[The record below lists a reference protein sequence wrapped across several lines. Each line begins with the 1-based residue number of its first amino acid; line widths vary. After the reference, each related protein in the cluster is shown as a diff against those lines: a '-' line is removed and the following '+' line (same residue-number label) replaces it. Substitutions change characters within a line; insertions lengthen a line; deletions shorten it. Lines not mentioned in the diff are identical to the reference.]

1 MTPEVWEKV
10 TELFHEAS
18 ELPREEQ
25 SEFLDKHCSGD
36 DALRREVES
45 LLAAGSE
52 AGDFISKPIVPVVPL
67 VPERADA
74 SPRSLVGGDLGHYRI
89 QKSIGAGG
97 MGDVY
102 LATDLSLNRNVA
114 LKTLPAV
121 FARDPNFVRRFRN
134 EAQAAAG
141 LNHPN
146 VATIYAVEEING
158 RPLISM
164 EYVEG
169 KTLDSLI
176 PDGGLDLATFIDW
189 FTLVSD
195 ALAHAHERGVVH
207 RDVKPGNI
215 MITDR
220 GVPKVLDFGL
230 AQVNEKP
237 PDASDAGLTQP
248 GQIIG
253 TPSYM
258 SPEQAEGKD
267 VDGRSDIFSLGVVM
281 YEALTGRR
289 PFTGDSHAEIVS
301 NLLKSPP
308 PPITDLRPEV
318 PPAIAALIQ
327 KCLNKS
333 RRGRF
338 QNMREVNAIL
348 SDLWATLS
356 RGPGRSSS
364 LRRLYREFSPSY
376 SRWRWIAAAA
386 VFVLISAVG
395 ARYYFLD
402 SKPTPAVTFAD
413 LTFRNLSQAGN
424 VVYAHITPD
433 GNSIVYN
440 AIDPDEK
447 RSMWMRRVDDRNA
460 LELLPPANVAFWG
473 GLTISDDGTQVYYIT
488 AEWSALHGTLYR
500 MSTLGGQPRKLVDRV
515 NDLGS
520 LSPDGRRLLYVRYG
534 SENQILTADSADGS
548 DEQVHFSAPE
558 NVILRD
564 PQFSS
569 DGTRLYF
576 SRVENVG
583 RNELWSLIEFTLS
596 SGTERVVLT
605 PRRERINEIVVLS
618 QDRALVVNQEDP
630 FSRLNQLYL
639 VDPLT
644 GTETRVTNDLNSYF
658 GLSISRDNNAI
669 VTARRTFTKDIWVGE
684 PGNERSFRKITPE
697 PAAHLHAEWAGPDTI
712 VYDAVDNNLPH
723 IWSVRAD
730 GTDAQQLTPNDTA
743 DYGPVVSPDGRT
755 IVFTSER
762 SGERKVWRMNI
773 DGSSPVMIS
782 NIEGPAVDPR
792 FLPDGRHVIF
802 KSHGKQGE
810 SLVTVDLDGQIAK
823 EQPLFSDSYW
833 RFSPDG
839 TRVAYALAEGDRR
852 ISRVAVRNVDAAEP
866 ELFLDISPIHVF
878 DWTPDG
884 RSLIVRLRE
893 GGSEPFSTVWI
904 HDLTTGDRRLFY
916 SAMPDNV
923 FDVAFS
929 PDGKRIATVQGKLKT
944 DAVMLTK
951 IRPAKD

>member
-18 ELPREEQ
+18 ELPAEER
-25 SEFLDKHCSGD
+25 SAFLDEHCSE
-36 DALRREVES
+36 DAGLRREVES
-45 LLAAGSE
+45 LLAAESE
-52 AGDFISKPIVPVVPL
+52 AGDFINEPIVPVVPL
-67 VPERADA
+67 VPERDGA

-89 QKSIGAGG
+89 EKSIGAGG

-102 LATDLSLNRNVA
+102 LATDTTLNRKVA

-146 VATIYAVEEING
+146 VATIYSVAEING

-176 PDGGLDLATFIDW
+176 PDGGLDLVTFVDW

-195 ALAHAHERGVVH
+195 ALAHAHERGVIH

-220 GVPKVLDFGL
+220 GIPKVLDFGL

-237 PDASDAGLTQP
+237 PDVSDASLTQP

-267 VDGRSDIFSLGVVM
+267 VDERSDIFSLGVVM
-281 YEALTGRR
+281 YEALTGQR
-289 PFTGDSHAEIVS
+289 PFTGGSHAEIVS

-308 PPITDLRPEV
+308 PPIAELRPELPTAV
-318 PPAIAALIQ
+318 VGLIH

-338 QNMREVNAIL
+338 QSMREVNSIL
-348 SDLWATLS
+348 SDIWATIT

-364 LRRLYREFSPSY
+364 LRRLYREFSPATP
-376 SRWRWIAAAA
+376 WRWIAAASL
-386 VFVLISAVG
+386 FVLISAVG

-402 SKPTPAVTFAD
+402 SKPVQAVSFAD

-433 GNSIVYN
+433 GSSIVYN

-447 RSMWMRRVDDRNA
+447 RSMWIRRVEERNA
-460 LELLPPANVAFWG
+460 LELLPPQNVAFWG
-473 GLTISDDGTQVYYIT
+473 GLTISDDGTQIFYIT
-488 AEWSALHGTLYR
+488 ADWSALHGTLHR
-500 MSTLGGQPRKLVDRV
+500 MSSLGGQPRKLVDRV

-520 LSPDGRRLLYVRYG
+520 LSPDGQRLLYVRYG
-534 SENQILTADSADGS
+534 PENQILTANAADGS
-548 DEQVHFSAPE
+548 DEQVHYSVPE
-558 NVILRD
+558 KVIVRD

-569 DGTRLYF
+569 DGKRLYV

-583 RNELWSLIEFTLS
+583 RNELWSLIEVTIGNGS
-596 SGTERVVLT
+596 ERVILS
-605 PRRERINEIVVLS
+605 PRRERINEINVLAG
-618 QDRALVVNQEDP
+618 DRALLINQEDP

-639 VDPLT
+639 VDPAT
-644 GTETRVTNDLNSYF
+644 GTETRITNDLNSYF
-658 GLSISRDNNAI
+658 GLSVSRDGNSI
-669 VTARRTFTKDIWVGE
+669 VTARRSFSMDIWVGE
-684 PGNERSFRKITPE
+684 QGNESSFRRITPE
-697 PAAHLHAEWAGPDTI
+697 PTAHLKAEWAASGVI

-723 IWSVRAD
+723 IWSVRPD
-730 GTDAQQLTPNDTA
+730 GSSAQQLTPNDTA
-743 DYGPVVSPDGRT
+743 DYGPVVSPDGKT
-755 IVFTSER
+755 IVFVSER
-762 SGERKVWRMNI
+762 SGERKIWRMNI
-773 DGSSPVMIS
+773 DGSSPVMVS
-782 NIEGPAVDPR
+782 VVEGPAVDPR
-792 FLPDGRHVIF
+792 FTADGRHVIY
-802 KSHGKQGE
+802 KWHKKEGE
-810 SLVTVDLDGQIAK
+810 VLVTSTLEGEVVKQD
-823 EQPLFSDSYW
+823 PLFSDTYW
-833 RFSPDG
+833 RLSPDG
-839 TRVAYALAEGDRR
+839 SQVVYALSEEGRR
-852 ISRVAVRNVDAAEP
+852 ASRLAIQRLDAAEP
-866 ELFLDISPIHVF
+866 HQFLDVSPISLL
-878 DWTPDG
+878 DWMPDG
-884 RSLIVRLRE
+884 KSLIYRLRA
-893 GGSEPFSTVWI
+893 GGDDPFATVWR
-904 HDLTTGDRRLFY
+904 HDLTTGERRIFY
-916 SAMPDNV
+916 SAAPDNV
-923 FDVAFS
+923 FDIALA
-929 PDGKRIATVQGKLKT
+929 PDNKRMAVVRGKLKT

-951 IRPAKD
+951 IEPQRK